1 MGFITLLSQSMEP
14 YTIYATLIFLF
25 CLLFWLLKRSNADI
39 PTKAPPPPEA
49 EGAWPLIGHL
59 HLLGGSHAAHVT
71 LGNMADKYGPIFT
84 LRLGI
89 HRTLVVSNWE
99 MAKECFTVNDKVFA
113 SRPNSLAFEVLGS
126 NFSFFGSSPYGPY
139 WRYMRKIATVE
150 VLSTK
155 RIEMLKQVMDS
166 EVKAAMKKSYDFWV
180 MMKES
185 GPKKAVTEME
195 KWFANI
201 TLNVMF
207 RAVLGKR
214 LTGMGCEDDE
224 EENEKIQKAVRDF
237 FHLFGQFTVSD
248 AVPFLRWLDLDGQ
261 EKKMKK
267 TAKELDDFAQ
277 VWLEQHKYKTNSGSE
292 EWKNGEHDFMDLL
305 LSAVDDE
312 CLHGHDHDT
321 IVKSTCLQLILAG
334 TDTMTRTLT
343 WALSLLLNNREV
355 LNKATHELD
364 TQIGGEN
371 VVVESDFEK
380 LEYLQAIVKE
390 TLRLYP
396 PGPLSVP
403 HESME
408 DCIVGGYHVPAHMRL
423 LTNISKLQQDPSLYS
438 DPLEFRPE
446 RFLTTHKDIDLK
458 GKHFEFIPFGAGR
471 RICPGISFAL
481 QLMQMTLAAL
491 LHGFEIVTIDGG
503 PVDMVEKTGLTNVK
517 ASPLQ
522 VILTPRQSIQVYNQN

>member
-1 MGFITLLSQSMEP
+1 MGFDTLLSQPMEP
-14 YTIYATLIFLF
+14 FTIYATLFFLF
-25 CLLFWLLKRSNADI
+25 CLLFWLLKRSHADVS
-39 PTKAPPPPEA
+39 TKAPPPPEA
-49 EGAWPLIGHL
+49 GGAWPLIGHL
-59 HLLGGSHAAHVT
+59 HLLGGSHAAHVI

-84 LRLGI
+84 LRLGV

-113 SRPNSLAFEVLGS
+113 SRPNSLAFEVLGVNS
-126 NFSFFGSSPYGPY
+126 SLFGASPYGPY
-139 WRYMRKIATVE
+139 WRYMRKIATLE

-155 RIEMLKQVMDS
+155 RIEMLKEVMHS
-166 EVKAAMKKSYDFWV
+166 EVMAAVKKSYNYWV
-180 MMKES
+180 MMRES
-185 GPKKAVTEME
+185 GATKVVTEME
-195 KWFANI
+195 KWFADI

-207 RAVLGKR
+207 RTVLGKR

-224 EENEKIQKAVRDF
+224 EENEKIRKAVRDF

-248 AVPFLRWLDLDGQ
+248 AVPFLRWLDLDGY

-267 TAKELDDFAQ
+267 TAKEMDDFAQ
-277 VWLEQHKYKTNSGSE
+277 AWLEQHKRNSGLG
-292 EWKNGEHDFMDLL
+292 EWKKGEHDFMDLL
-305 LSAVDDE
+305 LATVDDE
-312 CLHGHDHDT
+312 CVHGHDADT
-321 IVKSTCLQLILAG
+321 IIKSTCLQLILAG
-334 TDTMTRTLT
+334 TDTMTGTLT

-364 TQIGGEN
+364 TQIGREN
-371 VVVESDFEK
+371 AIGESDFEK

-396 PGPLSVP
+396 TVPLSVP

-408 DCIVGGYHVPAHMRL
+408 DCIVGGYHVPAHTRL

-438 DPLEFRPE
+438 DLLEFRPE

-458 GKHFEFIPFGAGR
+458 GKHFELIPFSAGR

-481 QLMQMTLAAL
+481 QLMQMTLATL
-491 LHGFEIVTIDGG
+491 LHEFEIVTIDGG
-503 PVDMVEKTGLTNVK
+503 HVDMVEKTGITNVK

-522 VILTPRQSIQVYNQN
+522 VILTPRQSI